1 MKRERLLVLSLGL
14 AALMLLS
21 PAAFAQLPPAADILP
36 PGFKVTVDRNLGGSQ
51 IVNGIKPNENFPKP
65 HADQGIVL
73 EISWMNNPAV
83 DRMLDM
89 LAAQPEDPA
98 RQIPGSATREE
109 PCGRERYRDGVRQ
122 CRKVITPWI
131 GGGSGP
137 ELVTWRIVWTGKGP
151 QGGLLSAS
159 VSNVYGSKEAAQAV
173 IDAVILNIAKGK

>member
-1 MKRERLLVLSLGL
+1 MKRERLLVLSLAL

-21 PAAFAQLPPAADILP
+21 ATAFAQLPPAVDLLP
-36 PGFKVTVDRNLGGSQ
+36 PGFKVTVERNLGGSQ
-51 IVNGIKPNENFPKP
+51 IVNGTKPNENFPKP

-73 EISWMNNPAV
+73 EISWMDNPAV
-83 DRMLDM
+83 DQVLEMA
-89 LAAQPEDPA
+89 AAQTEDPA
-98 RQIPGSATREE
+98 GRIPGSATREE

-137 ELVTWRIVWTGKGP
+137 ELVTWRIRWTGKGP
-151 QGGLLSAS
+151 KGGLVGVS
-159 VSNVYGSKEAAQAV
+159 VNNFYGSKEAAQGL